1 MPHKQSLLMGHVIS
15 ILGNLFRA
23 LLMLGDEPF
32 EGGNEALKVHA
43 TTFAHHT
50 YRCLRNHNT
59 S

>member
-1 MPHKQSLLMGHVIS
+1 MGRVIS
-15 ILGNLFRA
+15 ILDKLPRA